1 MKAFL
6 YKQLP
11 SVCVLFFMVILFS
24 CKDKQMHPDVSDIDV
39 ELNVLPFYQDIH
51 EMDTM
56 NIESEIKPIIE
67 KYPAFIQAYSHRIV
81 RLGAPESP
89 DYSKRIFDFVTYQ
102 ANKDIYAK
110 SKEVFSSFDD
120 FNLSLVGGFK
130 HYKYYF
136 PEMKIPDVYLM
147 ISGFSQSI
155 AVDADWVGISI
166 EKYLGQDC
174 EFYEWL
180 EIPKYL
186 RKGMIKE
193 KMAPDVLR
201 AMALTNFTKK
211 RKVDDLINNMVYQG
225 KIRYFVH
232 RMFPDIKDSLLFDYN
247 AEQMLWCKNHEADMW
262 ASLVEWKHLFKE
274 DRMMIQKYTGD
285 APFTS
290 NFGNNSAPRA
300 GEFIGYKIIEA
311 YMKNND
317 QITFPDLMKETD
329 GRKILAASNYR
340 P

>member
-1 MKAFL
+1 MQNIMKL
-6 YKQLP
+6 KYVVIIL
-11 SVCVLFFMVILFS
+11 VLVLGAIS
-24 CKDKQMHPDVSDIDV
+24 CKDKTMHPEVSHINV
-39 ELNVLPFYQDIH
+39 ELSVVPIYQEIH
-51 EMDTM
+51 GMDTM
-56 NIESEIKPIIE
+56 KVEEEIKPILE
-67 KYPAFIQAYSHRIV
+67 KHPAFMQAYAHKIV
-81 RLGAPESP
+81 KLGDPALP
-89 DYSKRIFDFVTYQ
+89 DFSKRLYDFVTYP
-102 ANKDIYAK
+102 ANKDIFTK
-110 SKEVFSSFDD
+110 SKEVFPD
-120 FNLSLVGGFK
+120 FNDFEQELEEGFK

-136 PEMKIPDVYLM
+136 PEATIPEIYLM

-155 AVDADWVGISI
+155 AVDSLWLGVSV

-180 EIPKYL
+180 DIYQYL
-186 RKGMIKE
+186 RIGMVKE

-201 AMALTNFTKK
+201 AIALTNYPNHP
-211 RKVDDLINNMVYQG
+211 KVEDLINNMVYQG
-225 KIRYFVH
+225 KMRYFVH
-232 RMFPDIKDSLLFDYN
+232 RMFPDIKDTLLFDYT
-247 AEQMLWCKNHEADMW
+247 AEQMLWCNNHEPDMW

-300 GEFIGYKIIEA
+300 GEFIGYKIVES
-311 YMKNND
+311 YMKKNEEVTLK
-317 QITFPDLMKETD
+317 QLMQETD